1 MKTVHKNVIVQR
13 DREEPLEREMPEKR
27 VSNKHR
33 SKSPVHSE
41 RKKSKSR
48 KRSRKRRSRKD
59 KTPHDESENYGNI
72 SDRFY
77 PDTQSAAYHELE
89 FQRAM
94 QDAEEWREYDR
105 KLAKRKSTREQ
116 CAIAEDCTLL

>member
-1 MKTVHKNVIVQR
+1 MKVIHKDVYVEKV
-13 DREEPLEREMPEKR
+13 RETPLEREISE
-27 VSNKHR
+27 SGTKHHKDQ
-33 SKSPVHSE
+33 SAGPVKSE
-41 RKKSKSR
+41 RKRSKSR
-48 KRSRKRRSRKD
+48 KKRKRRSRKV
-59 KTPHDESENYGNI
+59 KEPHDESENFEL

-89 FQRAM
+89 FSRAM

-116 CAIAEDCTLL
+116 CAIAEDCSLL